1 MKLVIL
7 SGSTRNRSTSR
18 KVAVSVQQM
27 AERSQCFD
35 DIELL
40 DFAKLSLPIWDR
52 TLKGELT
59 EWREEWQ
66 SVTDKMQGA
75 DAIIIVSPEWEEV
88 CLENFYAF
96 CQLDGLPLI
105 PGAVLRIG
113 SNCRGAYSSTDLW
126 MTNFCHNSA
135 CLLLDHFNVATI
147 ELVNNCKTS
156 YYPFDPVLT
165 TRLENTLY
173 LMQRVVL
180 HGGLNFAEKIHLP
193 CPQ

>member
-18 KVAVSVQQM
+18 KVAVSVLQL

-40 DFAKLSLPIWDR
+40 DFAKLSLPIWDKS
-52 TLKGELT
+52 LKEELT

-66 SVTDKMQGA
+66 TVTYKMQGA
-75 DAIIIVSPEWEEV
+75 DAIIIVSPEWEEA

-96 CQLDGLPLI
+96 CQQDQLPLI
-105 PGAVLRIG
+105 PGVVLRIG

-126 MTNFCHNSA
+126 MANFRHNSS

-147 ELVNNCKTS
+147 ESVNNCKTA
-156 YYPFDPVLT
+156 YYPFEPTLT
-165 TRLENTLY
+165 ARLENALY

-180 HGGLNFAEKIHLP
+180 HGGLSFAEKIHLP